1 MSHQPMTFFLIAT
14 FFKGVEFIRACK
26 AAGNTVLVLTK
37 KELEHDPWPRESID
51 EMFYVEHDANT
62 PENFQLIAAG
72 MAYVMRSR
80 KIDRIVALDDF
91 DVEKGAFLR
100 EEFRI
105 AGMGQTT
112 ARHFRDKL
120 AMRIK
125 AAEAGI
131 PVPPFSAVFNDDEVH
146 NYTQRVAPPWVLKP
160 RTEAS
165 AIGIRKVH
173 SAEDLWNILGQLGSE
188 RHNFLIEQFKPG
200 DVYHADS
207 LTIDG
212 EVIFCRVSKY
222 VNTPMEVAHG
232 GGIFRSVTVEFGG
245 EEESAVQ
252 TLNTTVK
259 KAFGLQFS
267 ASHTE
272 FIRSKEDGRYYFLET
287 SSRVGGAHIAD
298 MVEASSGINLWAEWA
313 NIENA
318 KAKGI
323 NYQLPPV
330 RNDHVG
336 IIVSLARFQH
346 PDDSSFN
353 DPEIVWRLRKD
364 HHIGMIVRASTRQ
377 RVLELL
383 EAYAQRIAQDFHA
396 AAPPKDKATH

>member
-1 MSHQPMTFFLIAT
+1 MSERPVTFFLIAT
-14 FFKGVEFIRACK
+14 FFKGIDFIRACK

-37 KELEHDPWPRESID
+37 KELENDPWPRESID

-62 PENFQLIAAG
+62 AENLDLIREG
-72 MAYVMRSR
+72 MAWVMRNR
-80 KIDRIVALDDF
+80 KINRIVALDDF

-105 AGMGQTT
+105 PGMGQTT

-131 PVPPFSAVFNDDEVH
+131 QIPAFSPLFNDQEIH
-146 NYTQRVAPPWVLKP
+146 EFTQRVSPPWLVKP
-160 RTEAS
+160 RSEAS

-173 SAEDLWNILGQLGSE
+173 SAEELWNILGQISQE

-207 LTIDG
+207 LIVDG
-212 EVIFCRVSKY
+212 KTIFCRVSQY
-222 VNTPMEVAHG
+222 VNTPFEVAHG
-232 GGIFRSVTVEFGG
+232 GGIFRTATVEFNG
-245 EEESAVQ
+245 EDDRIIQALDAS
-252 TLNTTVK
+252 VK
-259 KAFGLQFS
+259 QAFGMQSS

-272 FIRSKEDGRYYFLET
+272 FIKSHDDGTFYFLET
-287 SSRVGGAHIAD
+287 SSRVGGAHISD
-298 MVEASSGINLWAEWA
+298 MVEASAGINLWVEWA
-313 NIENA
+313 KIENA

-323 NYQLPPV
+323 EYPFPNID
-330 RNDHVG
+330 RHHAG

-346 PDDSSFN
+346 PDDSVFN

-364 HHIGMIVRASTRQ
+364 HHIGMIVRAETRQ

-383 EAYAQRIAQDFHA
+383 DNYAQRIARDFHA
-396 AAPPKDKATH
+396 AAPPKEKATH